1 MAEGDKFRVEAR
13 GIDEIAPYENNPR
26 NNAYAVDK
34 VAQSIRKFGWQQP
47 IVVDIDG
54 VIVAGHT
61 RYEAAK
67 RLGLDTVPVHVAK
80 DLTPEEIQ
88 AYRLADNKTAEL
100 STWDFGKLRQE
111 LDGITS
117 MDMQDFGFFDA
128 ARAPEERRQAGTGTA
143 AQGGDAAGF
152 GQQAAEGGAFEDG
165 SGKYGELDVDDFA
178 EENYDHKCPRCGM
191 LFND

>member
-1 MAEGDKFRVEAR
+1 MEGDKFRVEVR

-67 RLGLDTVPVHVAK
+67 RLGLETVPVHVAK
-80 DLTPEEIQ
+80 GLTPEEIQ

-128 ARAPEERRQAGTGTA
+128 ARAPEEKRQAGTGA
-143 AQGGDAAGF
+143 ADQEGDAAGF
-152 GQQAAEGGAFEDG
+152 GQQAAEGGAVEDR